1 MPDDSESESLL
12 PYAAFGGIAVCCLV
26 IELLGGA
33 VILGGLA
40 AIIGLSTGLT
50 YLVVAGIG
58 GLTAALFALGYRQF
72 GGTSHV

>member
-1 MPDDSESESLL
+1 MANDRSESLL
-12 PYAAFGGIAVCCLV
+12 TYAGLGGAAVCCLV

-58 GLTAALFALGYRQF
+58 GLTAAFFVLGYRQL